1 MDEHLFDDYP
11 AFEPETL
18 VITGLDL
25 KILPELMD
33 QAWEQAAEVLDIIC
47 PRV

>member
-1 MDEHLFDDYP
+1 MLEDYP
-11 AFEPETL
+11 EFEHKTL
-18 VITGLDL
+18 KITGLDF
-25 KILPELMD
+25 KILPAVLE